1 MALVVLAAGSSR
13 RAETETNKV
22 LLPLAGRRVVTW
34 TLDSTAQ
41 LPGLAVTVIVCRDED
56 RPVMQRVLDRE
67 SPHRPVEFATGGDTR
82 HGSEYSALGVL
93 RDRIRAGTIDTVVI
107 HDSARPLAAP
117 RLFHDVISAAREHG
131 GAIPALPLPTLVT
144 LAGAQPGGDLVGVQT
159 PQAFRAQPL
168 LAAYDQAH
176 EVGFDG
182 TDTAACFERFGN
194 GRVRAISGDPRN
206 VKITFPEDLFV
217 AERILAH
224 SGWTLED

>member
-1 MALVVLAAGSSR
+1 MPRRGPAGDAAR
-13 RAETETNKV
+13 PR
-22 LLPLAGRRVVTW
+22 PRVTPSARGV
-34 TLDSTAQ
+34 
-41 LPGLAVTVIVCRDED
+41 
-56 RPVMQRVLDRE
+56 
-67 SPHRPVEFATGGDTR
+67 R
-82 HGSEYSALGVL
+82 HGWRHPARLGVL
-93 RDRIRAGTIDTVVI
+93 RPRCAPGPDPRRDHRHGR
-107 HDSARPLAAP
+107 HPRLGPSLAAP